1 MAPGAAASPY
11 NQATSGRSAAPDRR
25 PPDEPA
31 LAAAR
36 RQRAELLQSIHEF
49 ERALAVPAGDPSW
62 HERVSARLAAL
73 RHAVTEH
80 VVVTEG
86 PDGLYSE
93 LLDHA
98 PRLCRSVNILIRE
111 HAAIVAAVDT
121 LAARV
126 RDPAVT
132 VELVRSWAS
141 DLLRELS
148 RHRQRGAD
156 LVYEAYATDIGGET

>member
-1 MAPGAAASPY
+1 MAPRAASSY
-11 NQATSGRSAAPDRR
+11 NPVAQGRIEASGPL
-25 PPDEPA
+25 PQDEPA

-36 RQRAELLQSIHEF
+36 RQRAELLQSIHAF
-49 ERALAVPAGDPSW
+49 EQALAVPAGDPSW
-62 HERVSARLAAL
+62 GEQVADRLAGL
-73 RHAVTEH
+73 RDAVTEH

-98 PRLCRSVNILIRE
+98 PRLCRGVGILTRE
-111 HAAIVAAVDT
+111 HAALVATVDALCARLEEPAAAVEQ
-121 LAARV
+121 V
-126 RDPAVT
+126 RA
-132 VELVRSWAS
+132 WAS